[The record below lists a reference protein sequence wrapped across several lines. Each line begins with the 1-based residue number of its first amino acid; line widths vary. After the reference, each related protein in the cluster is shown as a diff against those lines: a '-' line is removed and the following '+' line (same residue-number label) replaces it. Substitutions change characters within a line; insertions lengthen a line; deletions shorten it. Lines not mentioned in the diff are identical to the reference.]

1 MDSVVTEDRS
11 GADDRFDTARITA
24 AVDALAEKHAGRED
38 VFRSALA
45 QLLKAEMIEARA
57 TAQAV
62 LLKDRHGRRCAE
74 RLCFM
79 QDEIIRIL
87 YSAATRHLYR
97 SHVPSGAERMAVV
110 ATGGYG
116 RGLMAPESD
125 IDLLFILPYKQ
136 TAWGEQVAEAILYCL
151 WDMGLKVGHATRS
164 VDECIR
170 QARGDMTIRTAILET
185 RFLTGD
191 QPLYDELVARFDK
204 DVVQGTASEFVTAKL
219 AEREERH
226 RRAGQSRYLVEP
238 NVKDGKGGLRDLH
251 TLFWI
256 AKYVYRVRETD
267 ELVERGVFD
276 AQEYRTFRRCADF
289 LWSVRC
295 NLHFVSGRAEERLSF
310 DMQREIAV
318 RLGYTSHP
326 GMQDVERFMKHYFLV
341 AKDVGDLTAI
351 LCAKLEDEQA
361 KPAPVLSRMVARL
374 RPSAQR
380 RRVPDSDD
388 FIIDNNRINLAAP
401 DVFKHDPVN
410 LIRIFRLAQKNNL
423 AFHPDAMRTVTRS
436 LKLINTQL
444 RENPEAN
451 RLFME
456 ILTSD
461 NAEIVLR
468 RMNETGVLGHFIRAF
483 GKIVSMM
490 QFNMYHHYTVDE
502 HLIRCVGY
510 LQEIERGGNDEFVV
524 ASDLFRK
531 IQPEHRAVIYIT
543 TLLHDIAKGRPED
556 HSIAGAK
563 VARRL
568 CPRLGFNAADTE
580 LVAWLIE
587 EHLTMSTV
595 AQSRDL
601 SDRKTIENFAAVV
614 QSVEQMKLLTI
625 LTTADIRGVG
635 PGVWNGWKA
644 QLLRTLYYETEPVLT
659 GGFSEVNRAQRIAVA
674 QREFRAAFTEWPEA
688 ELNAYIGRHYPA
700 YWLKVDLQRKIRQA
714 RFIRA
719 SEQAGHKLAINVGFD
734 EARGVTELTILATDH
749 PWLLS
754 IIAGACASAGANI
767 VDAQIYTTTDGRA
780 LDTIAISREYD
791 RDEDEGR
798 RATRIGEMIEQVLE
812 GKLRLP
818 EVVARKARQ
827 PRQGARFRGRA
838 GSHHQQPVV
847 GPLHRD
853 RGLRPRPPRPAVS
866 ADDRDLEAQPQHCL
880 RPCRDLR
887 RTRPR
892 RVLRHRPARRPD
904 QRADPAGRD
913 QERADSSARQRRQR
927 RAAGGVD
934 ALACHGQAPR
944 AIAISTSIDTTARS
958 AGGSSTPRPISLIID
973 FSGILDHPP
982 ARVMTTEHAL
992 AAMGFASLYPSYDR
1006 RARLRYGSSPAVGL
1020 ATVGRATAR
1029 CLR

>member
-1 MDSVVTEDRS
+1 MLTLDRPLNEAKLFDERALVAELALL
-11 GADDRFDTARITA
+11 AD
-24 AVDALAEKHAGRED
+24 EHAGSEQELRRA
-38 VFRSALA
+38 VA
-45 QLLKAEMIEARA
+45 QRLKAVLAAGRK
-57 TAQAV
+57 QAEQL
-62 LLKDRHGRRCAE
+62 LLKDRQGRRCAE

-79 QDEIIRIL
+79 MDEIIRVL
-87 YSAATRHLYR
+87 FEFVVMHLY
-97 SHVPSGAERMAVV
+97 PSENPSDSEHMAIV

-116 RGLMAPESD
+116 RGLLAPGSD
-125 IDLLFILPYKQ
+125 IDLLFLLPYKQ
-136 TAWGEQVAEAILYCL
+136 TAWGESVAEGILYCL

-170 QARGDMTIRTAILET
+170 QAKADMTIRTALLEA
-185 RFLTGD
+185 RYLLGD
-191 QPLYDELVARFDK
+191 RKLYDDLVARFDK
-204 DVVQGTASEFVTAKL
+204 EIVQGTAAEFVAAKL
-219 AEREERH
+219 AEREERL

-267 ELVERGVFD
+267 ELLERGVFD

-295 NLHFVSGRAEERLSF
+295 NIHFFSGRAEERLSF
-310 DMQREIAV
+310 DMQREIAI

-351 LCAKLEDEQA
+351 LCAKLEDQQA
-361 KPAPVLSRMVARL
+361 KPAPVLSRMMAPL
-374 RPSAQR
+374 RPST
-380 RRVPDSDD
+380 
-388 FIIDNNRINLAAP
+388 NR
-401 DVFKHDPVN
+401 
-410 LIRIFRLAQKNNL
+410 
-423 AFHPDAMRTVTRS
+423 
-436 LKLINTQL
+436 
-444 RENPEAN
+444 
-451 RLFME
+451 
-456 ILTSD
+456 
-461 NAEIVLR
+461 R
-468 RMNETGVLGHFIRAF
+468 RMNETGVLGQFIRAF

-502 HLIRCVGY
+502 HLLRCIGY
-510 LQEIERGGNDEFVV
+510 LHEIERGGNGEFVV
-524 ASDLFRK
+524 ASDLMRK
-531 IQPEHRAVIYIT
+531 IQPEHRAVLYVA

-587 EHLTMSTV
+587 EHLTMSRV

-674 QREFRAAFTEWPEA
+674 QAEFRAAFTEWPEQ
-688 ELNAYIGRHYPA
+688 ELNAYIARHYPA
-700 YWLKVDLQRKIRQA
+700 YWLKVELPRKIRHA
-714 RFIRA
+714 RFLRA

-734 EARGVTELTILATDH
+734 EARGVTELTILAVDH

-798 RATRIGEMIEQVLE
+798 RATRIGEMIEDVLE

-818 EVVARKARQ
+818 DVVA
-827 PRQGARFRGRA
+827 
-838 GSHHQQPVV
+838 
-847 GPLHRD
+847 
-853 RGLRPRPPRPAVS
+853 
-866 ADDRDLEAQPQHCL
+866 
-880 RPCRDLR
+880 
-887 RTRPR
+887 
-892 RVLRHRPARRPD
+892 
-904 QRADPAGRD
+904 
-913 QERADSSARQRRQR
+913 R
-927 RAAGGVD
+927 RAAGRKARPFVVEPEVIINNQWSDRYTVIEVSGLD
-934 ALACHGQAPR
+934 RPGLLYELTT
-944 AIAISTSIDTTARS
+944 AISKLNLNIAS
-958 AGGSSTPRPISLIID
+958 AHVATFG
-973 FSGILDHPP
+973 
-982 ARVMTTEHAL
+982 E
-992 AAMGFASLYPSYDR
+992 
-1006 RARLRYGSSPAVGL
+1006 RARDVFYVTDLLGAQINAPTRQAAIKSALIHLLANDAAV
-1020 ATVGRATAR
+1020 AQPTA
-1029 CLR
+1029 